1 VRRNFVDEKSFSCKN
16 FNFSFESDSVASRA
30 GLSTCTMFFNKT
42 KENEILKSVKNHTV
56 CMVPLKKGYNSAD
69 AKCQSYGMSLYD
81 FDTSEAKRAL
91 LAFSNSRFKPS
102 KGEVLFVKG
111 SKKF

>member
-1 VRRNFVDEKSFSCKN
+1 VNNTNCDEVKDLFD
-16 FNFSFESDSVASRA
+16 DSS
-30 GLSTCTMFFNKT
+30 NYIK
-42 KENEILKSVKNHTV
+42 TV

-91 LAFSNSRFKPS
+91 LEFSNS
-102 KGEVLFVKG
+102 
-111 SKKF
+111 